1 MISQSPALVLNSIL
15 FQRVLCAMMNQSS
28 PSAPILSL
36 GYLNDCEPLGD
47 FIKNNHSEN
56 KPESHS
62 ARLDSSLVV
71 ACHLDALK
79 G

>member
-15 FQRVLCAMMNQSS
+15 SQRVLCAIMHYSR
-28 PSAPILSL
+28 PSVPLFSL
-36 GYLNDCEPLGD
+36 GYLNDCEPTLDD

-62 ARLDSSLVV
+62 ARLDNSLVMT
-71 ACHLDALK
+71 CHLPAP
-79 G
+79 